1 MIIPNLSDLK
11 NFMRKF
17 FGKRKVLT
25 KPKEPNSIMDDIP
38 FFEGNYRIMLDSQSG
53 IVEVL
58 GNSIYFSFKKPYMY
72 ILLEGEKITS
82 IPFNRVIL
90 VENVSDE
97 EFGEYRKK
105 HEKLRSEI

>member
-1 MIIPNLSDLK
+1 MTDLSEWK
-11 NFMRKF
+11 NFMRKI
-17 FGKRKVLT
+17 FGKAKVST
-25 KPKEPNSIMDDIP
+25 KPKEPNSIIDDIP

-58 GNSIYFSFKKPYMY
+58 GDSIYFSFKKPYMY
-72 ILLEGEKITS
+72 ILLDGEKITS

-90 VENVSDE
+90 IENVSDE
-97 EFGEYRKK
+97 EFEEYRRK